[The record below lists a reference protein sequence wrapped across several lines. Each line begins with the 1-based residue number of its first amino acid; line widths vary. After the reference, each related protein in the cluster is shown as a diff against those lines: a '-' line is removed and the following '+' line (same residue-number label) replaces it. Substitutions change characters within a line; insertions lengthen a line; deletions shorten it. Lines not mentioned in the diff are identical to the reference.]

1 MFFENQKR
9 KNRSQSLQ
17 EWFWH
22 NLSLTSRGRSKL
34 KFELVWCVTSW
45 NCASRLVIFSIGELT
60 ETSSHRSSLTNQIVF
75 VVTTLCLCAV
85 HWPEGWLCSN
95 YTHVWQASATDLLSL
110 ICFSPTWGPSNLSL
124 WINDKSAKQKMM
136 EIVFNTLIHSA
147 FPLS

>member
-1 MFFENQKR
+1 MVNFENQKR
-9 KNRSQSLQ
+9 KKKGHRVFNNNFDFILT
-17 EWFWH
+17 
-22 NLSLTSRGRSKL
+22 LTSRGRSKL

-45 NCASRLVIFSIGELT
+45 NCVYRLVIFSIWELT
-60 ETSSHRSSLTNQIVF
+60 ETSSYRSSLTIQIVF

-124 WINDKSAKQKMM
+124 WINNKSEKQKYDG
-136 EIVFNTLIHSA
+136 ILFLI
-147 FPLS
+147 P